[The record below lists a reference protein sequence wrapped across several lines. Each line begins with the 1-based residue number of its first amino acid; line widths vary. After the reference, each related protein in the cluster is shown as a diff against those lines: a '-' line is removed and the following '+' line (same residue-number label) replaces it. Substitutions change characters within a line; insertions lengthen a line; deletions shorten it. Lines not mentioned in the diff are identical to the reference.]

1 MLRLAAAALALA
13 LLLPAAAEARTF
25 TLREA
30 VSRAVQ
36 ASELVAAAEAN
47 TLGQQA
53 AHDGAIAMLFP
64 SLTLSGGYARLDT
77 APYLEVEFD
86 VASMMPPD
94 MIDNPIIGPYFEDM
108 EPALIEME
116 LGRQDNVQFQLQAQ
130 QVLFAGTGLHRQRA
144 MAAAELRS
152 AEQEERVARHEA
164 AYEAEAAFWRL
175 ALARQAAGVTAE
187 AIETA
192 ETHVGLL
199 ETVVEAG
206 LASEADLLAARAQ
219 LASLRVDVLRASQGA
234 ELAEGHLRML
244 LQLPDD
250 EPLELDTEA
259 GPLPLDLPEEPEA
272 IWRLAREARP
282 EARMLDQQLMVA
294 THGAGAAW
302 ASWLPAV
309 VAQANVY
316 AKNPNRSNEPEFYW
330 SADITVGLRWSLW
343 DQGVAISRHR
353 QARAGQ
359 ARVEA
364 YRRQLRAGIKL
375 QVEQALATHRQASL
389 QVDAA
394 AEALALAEQ
403 SLALVR
409 VNFAEGLARNVDVL
423 SAQTALSKARLD
435 AFAARTDQA
444 VARAELRRAVGLDP
458 E

>member
-1 MLRLAAAALALA
+1 MQ
-13 LLLPAAAEARTF
+13 
-25 TLREA
+25 
-30 VSRAVQ
+30 VSD
-36 ASELVAAAEAN
+36 LVAAAEAN

-53 AHDGAIAMLFP
+53 AHDGSIAMLFP

-108 EPALIEME
+108 EPALIEMQ
-116 LGRQDNVQFQLQAQ
+116 LGRQDNFQFQLQAQ

-152 AEQEERVARHEA
+152 AWQEERAARHDA
-164 AYEAEAAFWRL
+164 AYDAEVAFWRL
-175 ALARQAAGVTAE
+175 ALARQAEGVTAE

-192 ETHVGLL
+192 ETHVSLL
-199 ETVVEAG
+199 ETVVDAG
-206 LASEADLLAARAQ
+206 LSSQADLLAARAQ
-219 LASLRVDVLRASQGA
+219 LASLRVNVLRAQQGA
-234 ELAEGHLRML
+234 DLAEGAFRML
-244 LQLPDD
+244 LQVPDD
-250 EPLELDTEA
+250 EAVDLDTEA
-259 GPLPLDLPEEPEA
+259 GPLPLDLPEQPEDV
-272 IWRLAREARP
+272 WRLAREARP
-282 EARMLDQQLMVA
+282 EAAMLDEQLTVA

-316 AKNPNRSNEPEFYW
+316 AKNPDRQMEPSFYW
-330 SADITVGLRWSLW
+330 SADITIGLQWQLW
-343 DQGVAISRHR
+343 DQGAAISRHR

-359 ARVEA
+359 ARIEA
-364 YRRQLRAGIKL
+364 YRRHLRAGIKL
-375 QVEQALATHRQASL
+375 QVEQALATDRQAGL
-389 QVDAA
+389 QVEAA
-394 AEALALAEQ
+394 GEALDLAEQ

-409 VNFAEGLARNVDVL
+409 INFEEGLARNVDVL
-423 SAQTALSKARLD
+423 TAQTALSRARLD